1 LDLGGRMF
9 AVLIFLALYLYGC
22 SITGDGKIGANETVG
37 AVIAGVGLI
46 AGSFIDHKFFWTL
59 F

>member
-1 LDLGGRMF
+1 MF